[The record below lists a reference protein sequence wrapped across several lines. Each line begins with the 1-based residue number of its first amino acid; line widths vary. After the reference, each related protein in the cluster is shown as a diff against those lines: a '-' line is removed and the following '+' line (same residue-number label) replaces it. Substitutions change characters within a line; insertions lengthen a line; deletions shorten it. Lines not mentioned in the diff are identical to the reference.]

1 MNTIDINELEEELAG
16 GPGDPGR
23 PDLVTIRRLGQRRR
37 RARGALAGGVAA
49 LVVAG
54 SVGGGALILA
64 DDGST
69 ARDSVTAAVPP
80 GAELSPLAERAL
92 AEIPGARQV
101 NSGEV
106 VIPAPEDRLFMAQ
119 RIEVEGQPVEL
130 PRHYYY
136 GVTTYRASVWP
147 AWLYDGTEKAE
158 RAAAEPDGSYGTG
171 TRDVTGISVDVGPRY
186 LACALP
192 RTEAG
197 GNPNDPC
204 SPAIVTDHSDGG
216 YVFEY
221 GLGTDDFLTE
231 GAPMEVFAEESYV
244 SGDLTTLAV
253 AGLDGADVA
262 RAEFISVDGTRH
274 EGQVEAGTLMPGE
287 SFLFAEVPG
296 ELARIVT
303 YDAAGEVIEDHQL
316 KDCDTPV
323 ECEVR

>member
-106 VIPAPEDRLFMAQ
+106 VIPAPEDRLS
-119 RIEVEGQPVEL
+119 I
-130 PRHYYY
+130 
-136 GVTTYRASVWP
+136 AS
-147 AWLYDGTEKAE
+147 A
-158 RAAAEPDGSYGTG
+158 
-171 TRDVTGISVDVGPRY
+171 
-186 LACALP
+186 
-192 RTEAG
+192 
-197 GNPNDPC
+197 
-204 SPAIVTDHSDGG
+204 
-216 YVFEY
+216 
-221 GLGTDDFLTE
+221 
-231 GAPMEVFAEESYV
+231 
-244 SGDLTTLAV
+244 TLI
-253 AGLDGADVA
+253 L
-262 RAEFISVDGTRH
+262 R
-274 EGQVEAGTLMPGE
+274 
-287 SFLFAEVPG
+287 
-296 ELARIVT
+296 
-303 YDAAGEVIEDHQL
+303 
-316 KDCDTPV
+316 
-323 ECEVR
+323 